1 MQCAFSSRF
10 RLFGKSLLT
19 ICLLTATIAGHS
31 LTAADIALV
40 NPDFEEVDSK
50 TGFARGWRGNLSA
63 AAQGAISIDDHLAA
77 SGKRSVKFDITQAG
91 PNPATLTQTIKLA
104 EPLATPVKGKISC
117 RLYAHEVTKG
127 VAFLVISTTN
137 QDKARAQWVNTGNH
151 RGTFDW
157 KTVTHDMEFNP
168 GTTAITFSFRMS
180 GIGALWI
187 DAAQLQ
193 LTVPETGQDTS
204 TRLDFTGEV
213 NPRTGL
219 PGVWLEKKYHGN
231 ENVSAVSIETLDG
244 RTAVRQQW
252 SAGAAKSGLTVL
264 LPEAYAKQKTV
275 RLLVEAKTAGA
286 GEAAIGLECLDTS
299 GKNLGEILAPGVAK
313 ENWFTLDNTF
323 VLPPTASQANI
334 LLLNTGA
341 GTAWFAS
348 AVILPGTDDANALRL
363 RERMIEA
370 KVFPVCTSPEQLEGP
385 PQFNTFAD
393 SPTKLT
399 FHFKGKGSRLVKPAL
414 LIDLPANVRLADAFA
429 SHPSQWRAETF
440 TSQPLT
446 RPEGDYRR
454 WRIENPR
461 GMRLAKPDGFAYQRR
476 VVLGLMP
483 ETPDAVKN
491 GHLVFWH
498 LENDGQA
505 DVEESFLLNILPPM
519 PKTPNPKRFK
529 FFRWNYEDLAFSRDD
544 VLLASL
550 RCIEEA
556 GYNWCI
562 RYGNNPRN
570 QEICAMLAKRGWHFM
585 LAGSLSDRYIPKDE
599 KNVRVIDVTGKE
611 IDRLCPE
618 YMVNDPAFAGRRD
631 ALILEG
637 IQRRNPQPGDVL
649 IMDSEDWAPM
659 DWCFCDRCRTNFA
672 RRIGLNQAPDAA
684 VIKQQY
690 AEQWRD
696 FRVDNAMGKVK
707 MVYDVARKHFPFLLI
722 GDYNYVVD
730 YTKPDYKN
738 RFYAIAKD
746 ALLNEK
752 YQDMHLPSYYH
763 VLDATAFDMMRI
775 GLDTLTKPY
784 YPIVAVDGAGSYLT
798 KDEVLTPPRF
808 RMMCLNAAVTGCPGV
823 AIYPGERLDGMF
835 YLAADQVMAEIAA
848 VEDYCLDGKLV
859 PGPTVTAKPF
869 RTVTTQAGGK
879 EMTLN
884 YPRWEQFFRH
894 NTRELG
900 KNRLISLLNHHAE
913 LTAYVEIGL
922 DPAWAKAIIR
932 DKITKTVYAVPANAT
947 TLLVAVP
954 PRDARLL
961 EVTYDADPAGFT
973 PAPSQEDIKAAFQRD
988 TEAFTGGPKQS
999 NFKPQKD
1006 GSIELAFT
1014 DHDSDGILE
1023 LAMITPNQK
1032 LIIDAEH
1039 GGGILDWQ
1047 TGDIRLCPDYSRG
1060 QIIADNRLWT
1070 PKAARSDASAKLPCQ
1085 VLESTLRD
1093 QTAIVTLR
1101 RTFDAV
1107 TLQLD
1112 KTFTVPAEGTSF
1124 RVDYKLTNTGQEPL
1138 HIAFWT
1144 RNILNPGNLAN
1155 TLLDGDVRFPTE
1167 KGFQLADRKQDST
1180 FVLSNA
1186 AKPEDIGNPR
1196 RGLADVR
1203 ALPGP
1208 AYVDFTGSNLHVGLT
1223 PDPQG
1228 LAAYYLYNYQTVSTQ
1243 EWIYLPVTIAPG
1255 QSQTYRENY
1264 QLGQGTSPA
1273 LKQRP

>member
-1 MQCAFSSRF
+1 
-10 RLFGKSLLT
+10 
-19 ICLLTATIAGHS
+19 
-31 LTAADIALV
+31 
-40 NPDFEEVDSK
+40 
-50 TGFARGWRGNLSA
+50 
-63 AAQGAISIDDHLAA
+63 
-77 SGKRSVKFDITQAG
+77 
-91 PNPATLTQTIKLA
+91 
-104 EPLATPVKGKISC
+104 
-117 RLYAHEVTKG
+117 
-127 VAFLVISTTN
+127 
-137 QDKARAQWVNTGNH
+137 
-151 RGTFDW
+151 
-157 KTVTHDMEFNP
+157 
-168 GTTAITFSFRMS
+168 
-180 GIGALWI
+180 
-187 DAAQLQ
+187 
-193 LTVPETGQDTS
+193 
-204 TRLDFTGEV
+204 
-213 NPRTGL
+213 
-219 PGVWLEKKYHGN
+219 
-231 ENVSAVSIETLDG
+231 
-244 RTAVRQQW
+244 
-252 SAGAAKSGLTVL
+252 
-264 LPEAYAKQKTV
+264 
-275 RLLVEAKTAGA
+275 
-286 GEAAIGLECLDTS
+286 
-299 GKNLGEILAPGVAK
+299 
-313 ENWFTLDNTF
+313 
-323 VLPPTASQANI
+323 
-334 LLLNTGA
+334 
-341 GTAWFAS
+341 
-348 AVILPGTDDANALRL
+348 
-363 RERMIEA
+363 
-370 KVFPVCTSPEQLEGP
+370 
-385 PQFNTFAD
+385 
-393 SPTKLT
+393 
-399 FHFKGKGSRLVKPAL
+399 
-414 LIDLPANVRLADAFA
+414 
-429 SHPSQWRAETF
+429 
-440 TSQPLT
+440 
-446 RPEGDYRR
+446 
-454 WRIENPR
+454 
-461 GMRLAKPDGFAYQRR
+461 
-476 VVLGLMP
+476 
-483 ETPDAVKN
+483 
-491 GHLVFWH
+491 
-498 LENDGQA
+498 
-505 DVEESFLLNILPPM
+505 
-519 PKTPNPKRFK
+519 
-529 FFRWNYEDLAFSRDD
+529 
-544 VLLASL
+544 
-550 RCIEEA
+550 
-556 GYNWCI
+556 
-562 RYGNNPRN
+562 
-570 QEICAMLAKRGWHFM
+570 
-585 LAGSLSDRYIPKDE
+585 
-599 KNVRVIDVTGKE
+599 
-611 IDRLCPE
+611 
-618 YMVNDPAFAGRRD
+618 
-631 ALILEG
+631 
-637 IQRRNPQPGDVL
+637 
-649 IMDSEDWAPM
+649 
-659 DWCFCDRCRTNFA
+659 
-672 RRIGLNQAPDAA
+672 
-684 VIKQQY
+684 
-690 AEQWRD
+690 
-696 FRVDNAMGKVK
+696 MGKVK

-1155 TLLDGDVRFPTE
+1155 TLLDGDVVP
-1167 KGFQLADRKQDST
+1167 DRKGLPARLNL
-1180 FVLSNA
+1180 VLSNA
-1186 AKPEDIGNPR
+1186 AKPEDINVAFAVSCR
-1196 RGLADVR
+1196 
-1203 ALPGP
+1203 GP
-1208 AYVDFTGSNLHVGLT
+1208 APAARGCVRFHPSGYHASPQPTKPPVGYVTT
-1223 PDPQG
+1223 TRRPQPKR
-1228 LAAYYLYNYQTVSTQ
+1228 
-1243 EWIYLPVTIAPG
+1243 WIFCPHHCTLLIVKSRKKPLG
-1255 QSQTYRENY
+1255 QSAAPLWEGWDPSAKLEHKKCLRHKK
-1264 QLGQGTSPA
+1264 TSGSSPG
-1273 LKQRP
+1273 LS